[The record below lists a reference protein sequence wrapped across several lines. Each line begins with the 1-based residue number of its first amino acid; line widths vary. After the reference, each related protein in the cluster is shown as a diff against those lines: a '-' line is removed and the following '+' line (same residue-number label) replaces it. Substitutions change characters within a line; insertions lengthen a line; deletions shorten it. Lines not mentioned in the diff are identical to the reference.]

1 MIKKELFNG
10 NIKESNECTE
20 INNYIKSNI
29 INNEYMN
36 ENDGKFLYEKLIEII
51 NCLGNNKKLEE
62 KQINEIS
69 LYTEKFQ
76 DDKIIINIINYIK
89 SNEEIINSLFKY
101 IIEKLNYENKDI
113 HLKEEILIIKDKIY
127 INIVSIIKIII
138 VECLIFENDKII
150 IESETN
156 NNFTIYIFKFLIHSI
171 NEFCNTSDKQQKNQL
186 IYKQKLLLLKK
197 VSSIFTLLFN
207 KDENF
212 ILLNKQ
218 DLNSIFQ
225 NMLKIMI
232 RFKDLFIS
240 LKVIDND
247 RSNINKYKNIFDMDY
262 EDEEENNDKEK
273 KNIFDLDYDEEEEE
287 IKENVNEKNNENLI
301 NQMIIK
307 YFIKIICILYKK
319 YELTSEE
326 LKFIYNNQFQKECL
340 KMIKNYIY
348 NYNLSKYYI
357 NCSLILMIDLIDS
370 ITIYEFNN
378 KDIKEQIFSL
388 SYMEQL
394 KLNFKDINTMN
405 SFIIKQRIQNTINYI
420 KETNNNISKSKIY
433 RVRYIFNDIEKVRLK
448 LINVI
453 NENKIG
459 NNNDERNSIYHN
471 KKLRKCFEYIKFCFF
486 SYFDKIYNI
495 DNNQEKKLLIS
506 LDDKKLMI
514 FDIIKIFS
522 FFLTG
527 KGNIKFFIEEKIF
540 EKIIELLNDLNI
552 NNDNDYK
559 KYCKE
564 QIFDIF
570 DKITQKLK
578 IVKPEESTDIL
589 DVDNKY
595 FLINNKLFLEYIL
608 NEYSSIMKLL
618 FVDNSNNY
626 QMLKSFDIKVIKCLS
641 RIICRFNYGFLLKNL
656 ELINYNLVY
665 DILNIDELDKE
676 IIFNY
681 IIILK
686 NIIQLSQ
693 KEGNEIIITENE
705 KRPLSLLLSKIFIKN
720 FKGIYIKFELM
731 LLIELKIKDENLIK
745 ILTDNGLLNKL
756 IELFKDELDTKYNE
770 KYLELSS
777 SKYYYTGI
785 VLINKILMY
794 DYCLKKIININ
805 INPIAKRVKENICNI
820 KYCEIYLLIYVKI
833 KKYLGVINKEKN
845 NINLNFSQ
853 ESIFLIIEIFIR
865 CVNNNNKEIIENAL
879 EILSYFIELPSSY
892 SILQLN
898 SYNFFIICLFKSID
912 IFHNN
917 IYIINYS
924 IKILF
929 RLFSQIKINKENNYV
944 ELNLENK
951 EEDLSENIFSEE
963 SSDISKIFEDDFFLN
978 FINNNISKVII
989 LYCNENKL
997 KIINNFI
1004 ELLRILSVLMKSE
1017 KNHKNLLDAFINSE
1031 EKFINYINNKDIEKN
1046 NGFISDKYILDLIN
1060 HFSFLIY
1067 QLISLDKEIIRKDFI
1082 SLLETI
1088 NNIINNFYVTHI
1100 IIKRYL
1106 NIIYIISTY
1115 SDKMEINKKM
1125 SIIREVF
1132 ENIKKH
1138 KELFSNENNK
1148 YNDNQIDLLFLLTKI
1163 LFVLK
1168 NLDLDIINNNIYFI
1182 LLHLPKSIYLS
1193 SQKNKLNYN
1202 QNDYNEFKA
1211 NLSVLCSLYYIKSEK
1226 ECVDILN
1233 YLSYLLNDYISYL
1246 NENNQKNNN
1255 VKNLLNIEFIFL
1267 LRIIKNLCIKT
1278 PFMSEEILKKEN
1290 ISSSFMNTIKNYI
1303 KKLNI
1308 EDSEDNDDKNNELLD
1323 EYDECSDIINNE
1335 QEYIDIEKEKII
1347 LENYKKIYLIG
1358 LTIGNHNYEK
1368 IKDFLTK
1375 KYDVTLY
1382 TDDTCFKK
1390 STINVDENLNILY
1403 VTTTD
1408 NNRIRIDSMKIDS
1421 IYKIVNDSSNE
1432 AFDINANLKKNHKK
1446 CFSLY
1451 SKYKKPNKDF
1461 MFEKDINIECPN
1473 EEFCIKYVKTL
1484 NDLVELYN
1492 MMKN

>member
-20 INNYIKSNI
+20 INNYTKSYI

-51 NCLGNNKKLEE
+51 NCLANNKKSEE
-62 KQINEIS
+62 EINEIS

-76 DDKIIINIINYIK
+76 EENIIINISDYIK
-89 SNEEIINSLFKY
+89 SNEGVLNSFFKY
-101 IIEKLNYENKDI
+101 IIEKLNYEDKDI

-127 INIVSIIKIII
+127 INIVSIIKVIIT
-138 VECLIFENDKII
+138 ECLIFKNDKFI

-156 NNFTIYIFKFLIHSI
+156 YNFTIYIFNFLIHSI
-171 NEFCNTSDKQQKNQL
+171 NEFCKASDKQQKNHL

-232 RFKDLFIS
+232 RFKDSFIS

-262 EDEEENNDKEK
+262 EDEKENNNKEK

-287 IKENVNEKNNENLI
+287 IKENINEKNNENLI

-319 YELTSEE
+319 YELSSEE
-326 LKFIYNNQFQKECL
+326 LKFIYDNQFQKECL
-340 KMIKNYIY
+340 KMIKNYICSY
-348 NYNLSKYYI
+348 KLSKYLI
-357 NCSLILMIDLIDS
+357 NSSLILMIDLIDY

-378 KDIKEQIFSL
+378 KDIIKEPSFSL

-394 KLNFKDINTMN
+394 KLNFEDINTMN
-405 SFIIKQRIQNTINYI
+405 SFIIKLRIQNSINYI
-420 KETNNNISKSKIY
+420 KEANNNINKSKIY
-433 RVRYIFNDIEKVRLK
+433 RVRYIINDIEKLRLK

-459 NNNDERNSIYHN
+459 NNKDERNSIYHN
-471 KKLRKCFEYIKFCFF
+471 KKLRKCFVYIKYCFF

-495 DNNQEKKLLIS
+495 DNNQEKKLSIS

-527 KGNIKFFIEEKIF
+527 EGNIKYFIEENII
-540 EKIIELLNDLNI
+540 EKIIELLNNLNI

-559 KYCKE
+559 NYCKE

-578 IVKPEESTDIL
+578 IMKPEESTDIL
-589 DVDNKY
+589 DLDNKY
-595 FLINNKLFLEYIL
+595 FLINNKLFLEYVL

-618 FVDNSNNY
+618 FVDDSNNY

-641 RIICRFNYGFLLKNL
+641 RIICQFNYNYLLKSL
-656 ELINYNLVY
+656 ELINYDLVY
-665 DILNIDELDKE
+665 DILNINELDKE

-681 IIILK
+681 IIILR

-693 KEGNEIIITENE
+693 KEGNGIIITENE
-705 KRPLSLLLSKIFIKN
+705 KKPLSLLLSKIIIKN
-720 FKGIYIKFELM
+720 FKEINIKFELM
-731 LLIELKIKDENLIK
+731 LLIEVKIKDENLIK
-745 ILTDNGLLNKL
+745 ILIDNGLLNIL

-770 KYLELSS
+770 KSIELSS
-777 SKYYYTGI
+777 SKYYYTGL
-785 VLINKILMY
+785 VLINK
-794 DYCLKKIININ
+794 N
-805 INPIAKRVKENICNI
+805 INPITKKVKENICNI

-833 KKYLGVINKEKN
+833 KKYFGEINNEKN
-845 NINLNFSQ
+845 NINIIFSH
-853 ESIFLIIEIFIR
+853 ENIFVIIGIFIKYM
-865 CVNNNNKEIIENAL
+865 NNNNKEIIENSL

-912 IFHNN
+912 IFHNE

-924 IKILF
+924 IKLLF
-929 RLFSQIKINKENNYV
+929 RLFSQIKINKEKNYV

-989 LYCNENKL
+989 LYYNETKL
-997 KIINNFI
+997 KITNNFI

-1017 KNHKNLLDAFINSE
+1017 KNHKNLLDALINSE
-1031 EKFINYINNKDIEKN
+1031 EKFINYINDKDIEKN

-1106 NIIYIISTY
+1106 NIIHIISTY
-1115 SDKMEINKKM
+1115 SDKMELNKKM
-1125 SIIREVF
+1125 PIIREVF
-1132 ENIKKH
+1132 ENIIKKH

-1148 YNDNQIDLLFLLTKI
+1148 YNDNQIELLLFLLTKI

-1182 LLHLPKSIYLS
+1182 LLHLPKSICLS
-1193 SQKNKLNYN
+1193 SQKNKLNYD
-1202 QNDYNEFKA
+1202 QNDYNEFKV
-1211 NLSVLCSLYYIKSEK
+1211 NLSILCSLYYIKSEK
-1226 ECVDILN
+1226 ECADILD
-1233 YLSYLLNDYISYL
+1233 YLSLLLNDYISFL
-1246 NENNQKNNN
+1246 NINNQKSNN
-1255 VKNLLNIEFIFL
+1255 VKNLLNKEFIFL

-1303 KKLNI
+1303 TKLNI
-1308 EDSEDNDDKNNELLD
+1308 ENSEDNEDKNYELLD
-1323 EYDECSDIINNE
+1323 EYNECSDIISNE

-1347 LENYKKIYLIG
+1347 LENNKKIYLIG

-1375 KYDVTLY
+1375 KYDVTQY

-1390 STINVDENLNILY
+1390 STIYVDENLNILY

-1421 IYKIVNDSSNE
+1421 IYKIVKNNNNE
-1432 AFDINANLKKNHKK
+1432 SINNNKK
-1446 CFSLY
+1446 
-1451 SKYKKPNKDF
+1451 
-1461 MFEKDINIECPN
+1461 
-1473 EEFCIKYVKTL
+1473 
-1484 NDLVELYN
+1484 
-1492 MMKN
+1492 